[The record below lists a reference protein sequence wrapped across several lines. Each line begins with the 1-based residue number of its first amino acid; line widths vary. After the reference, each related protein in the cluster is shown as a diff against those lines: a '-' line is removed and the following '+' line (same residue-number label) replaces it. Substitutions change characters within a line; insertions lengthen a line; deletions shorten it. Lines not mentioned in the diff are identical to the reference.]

1 VVRQATLKR
10 TALSGWL
17 NKVAGADVMA
27 NVDEV
32 DDTMVGAVTV
42 EMVGDTTLAVMGA
55 KLGHRRSMPTWQK
68 FKLKLCSWDLRHS
81 RRRKP
86 KANTSL
92 LNKVSQKTADWQF
105 LVETRM

>member
-1 VVRQATLKR
+1 VAKQATLKR

-17 NKVAGADVMA
+17 NKVDGADVL
-27 NVDEV
+27 VSVEEV
-32 DDTMVGAVTV
+32 DGTMVGAITV
-42 EMVGDTTLAVMGA
+42 EMVGETTLAVMGV
-55 KLGHRRSMPTWQK
+55 KLGHHRSMPTWQK
-68 FKLKLCSWDLRHS
+68 YKLKLCSWDLRRS

-86 KANTSL
+86 RANMSL